1 MQALSFVLLVAASA
15 SVSDVSID
23 TTGTSS
29 DVMEIVDDGRSVSG
43 FMVFV
48 SLLALL
54 GEVALIIVRFLNF
67 GAVNRFFLVFV
78 VLVSKL

>member
-1 MQALSFVLLVAASA
+1 MLLVAACV

-29 DVMEIVDDGRSVSG
+29 DVMEMVDDGRSVSG

-48 SLLALL
+48 SLLTLL

-67 GAVNRFFLVFV
+67 GAINRFFLLFV
-78 VLVSKL
+78 ILVSKL